1 MKIYFFLGPFF
12 GNLISNI
19 FTKLTKNFLPK
30 IFNLFPL
37 IADTITDLN
46 HSAAKHKIAI
56 RPNNR
61 RTPSRLTNCPN
72 AQLSEEEYVKAVGTI
87 SRSASLSSLD
97 FIQDCHALLKTK
109 SHSFKALPTLLL
121 LDTLDSGLQDQ
132 PESRIGTQIPTAGCG
147 SRIYPP
153 PPKNFHAPK
162 MTQIT

>member
-1 MKIYFFLGPFF
+1 MH
-12 GNLISNI
+12 
-19 FTKLTKNFLPK
+19 
-30 IFNLFPL
+30 FPL

-61 RTPSRLTNCPN
+61 RTPSRLTNYPN
-72 AQLSEEEYVKAVGTI
+72 AQLSEEDYVKAVGTI

-121 LDTLDSGLQDQ
+121 LDTLDSGSQDQ
-132 PESRIGTQIPTAGCG
+132 PESRIGT
-147 SRIYPP
+147 
-153 PPKNFHAPK
+153 
-162 MTQIT
+162 